1 MITKPTKTEATADV
15 STWSCP
21 ARRGARQAAAT
32 PHGRRDGRGPARR
45 RGGAPACEVERPQGA
60 GGRGRSAGAPSPH
73 TALRSQARS
82 PLCCGMHSQRAAAAC
97 ADAALRPRLS
107 PHGAPLTACRCP
119 CLQAHASA
127 AGAGVQKDLS
137 LKDPLGQLSN
147 VKMCVMCQ
155 AMGTVKRQYGFRVM
169 DEQCE
174 ACNGARVGR
183 RRRQA

>member
-1 MITKPTKTEATADV
+1 MR
-15 STWSCP
+15 S
-21 ARRGARQAAAT
+21 GAT
-32 PHGRRDGRGPARR
+32 PRCWRPREVSRCAFAPHGA
-45 RGGAPACEVERPQGA
+45 VERAEP
-60 GGRGRSAGAPSPH
+60 RSY
-73 TALRSQARS
+73 R

-107 PHGAPLTACRCP
+107 PHGAPLTACRCA

-127 AGAGVQKDLS
+127 AGAGAQKDLS

-174 ACNGARVGR
+174 ACNGARVGVGV
-183 RRRQA
+183 A